1 MSGLP
6 ITNNETPLLIPSE
19 VTPIQPTEETPD
31 LSNPYIYPA
40 NPTAPPLNTATT
52 AAGAVENTPLNDE
65 NPTANFSNSE
75 EGDPE
80 LQKIKS
86 SFWKKAG
93 QLQSAVGSIAG
104 LESWQTTGENAKKEA
119 EREYEK
125 AEYRLNQGE
134 ASRLHGEYDRLMG
147 YVTYAVGHVA
157 GDTEMQ
163 AKANQRTI
171 QGQEEIDKCAK

>member
-1 MSGLP
+1 MSSLP

-19 VTPIQPTEETPD
+19 VNPIQSEAPD
-31 LSNPYIYPA
+31 LSNPYMYPA
-40 NPTAPPLNTATT
+40 NPEAPT
-52 AAGAVENTPLNDE
+52 AAGQINDENIPLNDE
-65 NPTANFSNSE
+65 NLRTSFNSSG

-93 QLQSAVGSIAG
+93 KLQSAIGSMAG
-104 LESWQTTGENAKKEA
+104 LETWQTSGEKAKEEA
-119 EREYEK
+119 EREYQE
-125 AEYRLNQGE
+125 AENRLNQGE
-134 ASRLHGEYDRLMG
+134 ASRIHGEFDRLMG

-163 AKANQRTI
+163 AKANQRT
-171 QGQEEIDKCAK
+171 QKGESEINKSTN